1 MTEAIGRLRAAVPSA
16 WQRPLVATVL
26 AAVAWP
32 ILAAA
37 MPHGMPAGIVLLGAV
52 LGSLTGL
59 TAMGLVLVYRASRV
73 VNFAQAALGSA
84 AGVFS
89 VLIFTAW
96 GVNYFLAFALGII
109 VAAAA
114 GALVEVTV
122 VRRFFWAPRLILT
135 LATIGLAQIL
145 GGIELILPRAFG
157 QPLVINSFRTPLSG
171 RFSVRPILFTGSH
184 ILILIVVPAVG
195 LGLAWFLRRTAL
207 GTAIRATSENAE
219 RAMLLGLPVRRLSTA
234 VWAIAAALSALT
246 IMLTAPIQPVPP
258 TVLAG
263 PTLLLAPLAAAVLA
277 KMENLPVAFVAGVGT
292 GILQQVT
299 FWNTSRGSLTDVAFL
314 AVILVGLLAQK
325 HQMTRAED
333 AATSSWVGATETPA
347 IPTELRS
354 LPEVVWG
361 RRALIGL
368 AGAIAVGLP
377 FVLTVSQISL
387 VGTIAIT
394 YAVVGVS
401 LVILTGWAGQLS
413 LGQFAIAGVGAVATA
428 NVLHRGGD
436 LLVAMA
442 AAAMAGA
449 LAALFVGLPALRIR
463 GLFLGVT
470 TLAFAVA
477 MSTFFLNPSY
487 FESALP
493 DNVRRPVLFTRFDLT
508 DERTLYYLCLVVLLI
523 AVWAARGLRTGRP
536 GRVLVAVR
544 DNERAAQARGVHV
557 LRVKLLAFGVS
568 GAIAGLAGCLHVL
581 ALSGISYGAYSPSQ
595 SFEAFSM
602 VVIGGLTSVTGAL
615 VGAFALRGTEYLVGG
630 GLQLVV
636 TGAGVL
642 LLLLVLPGGLGQ
654 LGVRVRQRVLRG
666 IADRR
671 GINVPSL
678 VADRRLE
685 ADIDAVREGPQ
696 LEDVLA
702 STRSHEGS
710 AAFRSNGREDAE
722 TERLRAEADDLRARV
737 SELEQLVGKRRR

>member
-1 MTEAIGRLRAAVPSA
+1 MRDGLPDRARPVAVLLA
-16 WQRPLVATVL
+16 LLVAWPLL
-26 AAVAWP
+26 AAV
-32 ILAAA
+32 L
-37 MPHGMPAGIVLLGAV
+37 PHGLPLGIVLLGAV

-59 TAMGLVLVYRASRV
+59 TAMGLVLIYRASRI

-89 VLIFTAW
+89 VLVFTAW
-96 GVNYFLAFALGII
+96 GVNYFVAFALGVV
-109 VAAAA
+109 VAAGA
-114 GALVEVTV
+114 GALVEISV

-145 GGIELILPRAFG
+145 GGVELILPRAFG
-157 QPLVINSFRTPLSG
+157 EPLVVNSFRTPLSG
-171 RFSVRPILFTGSH
+171 KFSVRPIVFTGSH
-184 ILILIVVPAVG
+184 ILILIVVPVVA
-195 LGLAWFLRRTAL
+195 LALAWFLRYTSL

-219 RAMLLGLPVRRLSTA
+219 RAMLLGIPVRRLSTT
-234 VWAIAAALSALT
+234 VWAIAGVLSALT

-277 KMENLPVAFVAGVGT
+277 KMENLPVAFAAGVGT
-292 GILQQVT
+292 GILQQAT
-299 FWNTSRGSLTDVAFL
+299 FWNTSRGSLTDVVFL
-314 AVILVGLLAQK
+314 ALILTALLVQK
-325 HQMTRAED
+325 HQLTRGED

-347 IPTELRS
+347 VPSELRA

-361 RRALIGL
+361 RRILITLAVAVAL
-368 AGAIAVGLP
+368 AVP
-377 FVLTVSQISL
+377 SVLTVSQLSL
-387 VGTIAIT
+387 VGTIAVT

-413 LGQFAIAGVGAVATA
+413 LGQFAIAGVGAVAAA
-428 NVLHRGGD
+428 NLLDANAD

-442 AAAMAGA
+442 GAAGAGA
-449 LAALFVGLPALRIR
+449 LAAVVIGLPALRIR

-470 TLAFAVA
+470 TLALAVA

-487 FESALP
+487 FESLLP
-493 DNVRRPVLFTRFDLT
+493 DNMARPVLFTRFDLT
-508 DERTLYYLCLVVLLI
+508 DERTLYYTCLAVLFLSVV
-523 AVWAARGLRTGRP
+523 AARGIRAGRP

-557 LRVKLLAFGVS
+557 LRIKLLAFGVS

-581 ALSGISYGAYSPSQ
+581 ALNGISYGAYNPSQ

-615 VGAFALRGTEYLVGG
+615 VGAFVLRGTEYLVGG

-642 LLLLVLPGGLGQ
+642 LLLLVFPGGLGQ
-654 LGVRVRQRVLRG
+654 LALRVRQRVLRS
-666 IADRR
+666 IAARR
-671 GINVPSL
+671 GIEVPSL
-678 VADRRLE
+678 VADRRAE
-685 ADIDAVREGPQ
+685 AEPAPDTDTPLLGD
-696 LEDVLA
+696 LLA
-702 STRSHEGS
+702 SDSDNRAFTVLSGQRDTGS
-710 AAFRSNGREDAE
+710 DAAS
-722 TERLRAEADDLRARV
+722 LRAEADELRARV
-737 SELEQLVGKRRR
+737 AQLEELVGKKSR

>member
-1 MTEAIGRLRAAVPSA
+1 MTEAIGRVRAAVPST
-16 WQRPLVATVL
+16 WRRPLAT
-26 AAVAWP
+26 AAAAAAAWP
-32 ILAAA
+32 ILAAL

-96 GVNYFLAFALGII
+96 GVNYFLAFTLGII
-109 VAAAA
+109 VAATA

-145 GGIELILPRAFG
+145 GGVELILPRAFG

-171 RFSVRPILFTGSH
+171 RFSVRPIVFTGSH

-277 KMENLPVAFVAGVGT
+277 RMENLPVAFVAGVGT

-314 AVILVGLLAQK
+314 AVILIGLLAQK
-325 HQMTRAED
+325 HQLTRAED

-368 AGAIAVGLP
+368 AGAIAIALP

-387 VGTIAIT
+387 VGTIAVT
-394 YAVVGVS
+394 YAIVGVS

-413 LGQFAIAGVGAVATA
+413 LGQFAIAGVGAVAAA

-436 LLVAMA
+436 LLVAMGA
-442 AAAMAGA
+442 AAIAGA

-487 FESALP
+487 FGSALP

-508 DERTLYYLCLVVLLI
+508 NERTLYYLCLVVLLL
-523 AVWAARGLRTGRP
+523 AVWTARGLRTGRP

-595 SFEAFSM
+595 SFEAFSI

-636 TGAGVL
+636 TGTGVL
-642 LLLLVLPGGLGQ
+642 LLLLVFPGGLGQ
-654 LGVRVRQRVLRG
+654 LAVRVRQHALRR

-685 ADIDAVREGPQ
+685 TDADPVREGPQ
-696 LEDVLA
+696 LEDLLA
-702 STRSHEGS
+702 STRSDEGF
-710 AAFRSNGREDAE
+710 AAFRSDAGPDAE

>member
-1 MTEAIGRLRAAVPSA
+1 
-16 WQRPLVATVL
+16 
-26 AAVAWP
+26 
-32 ILAAA
+32 
-37 MPHGMPAGIVLLGAV
+37 MPRGMPAGIVLLGAV

-96 GVNYFLAFALGII
+96 GVNYFVAFALGII

-122 VRRFFWAPRLILT
+122 VRRFFWSPRLILT

-145 GGIELILPRAFG
+145 GGVELVLPRAFG
-157 QPLVINSFRTPLSG
+157 QPLVVNSFRTPLSG
-171 RFSVRPILFTGSH
+171 RFNVRPILFTGSH

-277 KMENLPVAFVAGVGT
+277 KMENLPVAFAAGVAAGV
-292 GILQQVT
+292 LQQVT

-325 HQMTRAED
+325 HQLTRAED

-361 RRALIGL
+361 RRALMGL

-387 VGTIAIT
+387 VGTIAVT

-413 LGQFAIAGVGAVATA
+413 LGQFAIAGVGAVAAA

-436 LLVAMA
+436 LLVAMGA
-442 AAAMAGA
+442 AAIAGA
-449 LAALFVGLPALRIR
+449 VAALFVGLPALRIR

-493 DNVRRPVLFTRFDLT
+493 ANVRRPVLFTRFDLS
-508 DERTLYYLCLVVLLI
+508 DERTLYYLCLAVLLL
-523 AVWAARGLRTGRP
+523 ALWAARGLRAGRP

-602 VVIGGLTSVTGAL
+602 VVIGGLTSVAGAL

-636 TGAGVL
+636 TGTGVL
-642 LLLLVLPGGLGQ
+642 LLLLVFPGGLGQ
-654 LGVRVRQRVLRG
+654 LGVRVRQLVLRR

-678 VADRRLE
+678 VADRRLG
-685 ADIDAVREGPQ
+685 ADTDAAPEGPR
-696 LEDVLA
+696 LEELLA
-702 STRSHEGS
+702 RTGAHDGF
-710 AAFRSNGREDAE
+710 AAFRSNAAEDAE
-722 TERLRAEADDLRARV
+722 TERLRAEADELRARV